1 MSGSGL
7 VLGVLWGHFIIVS
20 GAVNDHPLDLV
31 KIEVFEL
38 PDLNDNPSLSR

>member
-7 VLGVLWGHFIIVS
+7 VLGVLGYEMIIVS
-20 GAVNDHPLDLV
+20 RAVNDHPLDLV

-38 PDLNDNPSLSR
+38 PVLNHNRAL

>member
-7 VLGVLWGHFIIVS
+7 VLGVLGYEMIIVS
-20 GAVNDHPLDLV
+20 RAVNDHPLVLL

-38 PDLNDNPSLSR
+38 PILNDNRTL